1 MSALAEVKN
10 TRRQIFHFLREAL
23 YFGNLEIASVHDCGT
38 AGTCQGSN
46 GMQLSKSQE
55 TLADPTPSSDNTL
68 LSAYSIAVI
77 EAALRKVS
85 PFGEVHLI
93 VERGHIRFVR
103 TLKSEAIDHFKNT
116 PSNAP

>member
-1 MSALAEVKN
+1 M
-10 TRRQIFHFLREAL
+10 
-23 YFGNLEIASVHDCGT
+23 
-38 AGTCQGSN
+38 
-46 GMQLSKSQE
+46 SKSQE
-55 TLADPTPSSDNTL
+55 TLVDPTTPSGNSL

-103 TLKSEAIDHFKNT
+103 TLKSEAIDQFKHT
-116 PSNAP
+116 ESNAP